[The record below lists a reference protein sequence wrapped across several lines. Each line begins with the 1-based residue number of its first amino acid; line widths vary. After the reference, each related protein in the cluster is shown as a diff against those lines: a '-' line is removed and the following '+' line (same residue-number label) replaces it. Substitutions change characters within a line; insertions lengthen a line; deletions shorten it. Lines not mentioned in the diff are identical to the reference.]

1 MKIKYEFVTGETVE
15 IEVTG
20 ELEKIMIE
28 MEREEKPVERK
39 ETRRH
44 ESLGEEMESSWLE
57 DEKACVDAIVSE
69 NEVDKKLLRK
79 MTDVLTPKQLDAF
92 VNVCIGGMTEAE
104 YAHIIGTSQQAV
116 DHFVSAAKRK
126 LEKALSCCKK

>member
-1 MKIKYEFVTGETVE
+1 MKIKYEFVTGEKVE

-20 ELEKIMIE
+20 ELEKVMVEIE
-28 MEREEKPVERK
+28 SEEKQIERR

-44 ESLGEEMESSWLE
+44 ESLREEMESSWLI
-57 DEKACVDAIVSE
+57 DEKSCVDTIASE
-69 NEVDKKLLRK
+69 NETDKKLLRK

-116 DHFVSAAKRK
+116 DHFVSAARK
-126 LEKALSCCKK
+126 KLQKALSCCKK